1 MAKALLTS
9 TVSSTTV
16 KRSHVEQIIKAWNGA
31 NETDAS
37 PLVLN
42 HSVSST
48 ASAPTPLKI
57 IVNTS
62 NLTAGS
68 ATKALHVVDQSNNDV
83 FYVTVGG
90 TVFPNLATSFVGGT
104 ALLPI
109 LKFYASATPVT
120 GMYGDVSSVNI
131 TVNSQRT
138 FGSEN
143 ISGTNFNIFDAGITS
158 SSTMVSDFEAI
169 VLKYLQ
175 PSAST
180 SVSGGTGVQ
189 HIFRTYSYDTTLHT
203 RDYIFRAKSKT
214 TGLATADG
222 YLELF
227 DKYLG
232 NETSI
237 VKFNSSGAIEFNS
250 TGLITGK
257 FAPDKDWPP
266 TTATPS
272 TETATTTTFPQGAIP
287 VYQVVQSGAGPSYTF
302 SGTWQQLAAGA
313 NGYIL
318 VADNTV
324 SNGIKW
330 AENSGGG
337 FVRSF
342 LLMGG

>member
-42 HSVSST
+42 HSVAST

-109 LKFYASATPVT
+109 LKFYASSTPVT

-180 SVSGGTGVQ
+180 SVSGSTGVQ

-232 NETSI
+232 TETTI
-237 VKFNSSGAIEFNS
+237 ATFNSG
-250 TGLITGK
+250 GLITGK
-257 FAPDKDWPP
+257 FAPDNNWPP

-272 TETATTTTFPQGAIP
+272 TETATTTTFPRGAIP

-330 AENSGGG
+330 TENSGGG

>member
-16 KRSHVEQIIKAWNGA
+16 KRSHVEQIIRAWNGA
-31 NETDAS
+31 SETDAS

-42 HSVSST
+42 HSVSS
-48 ASAPTPLKI
+48 ASSAPTPLKI

-68 ATKALHVVDQSNNDV
+68 ATKAFHVVDQSNNDV
-83 FYVTVGG
+83 FYITVGG
-90 TVFPNLATSFVGGT
+90 TVFPSLATSFVGGT

-109 LKFYASATPVT
+109 LKFYASSTPVT
-120 GMYGDVSSVNI
+120 GMYGGVSSVNI

-169 VLKYLQ
+169 ILKYLQ

-180 SVSGGTGVQ
+180 SVSGSTGVQ

-203 RDYIFRAKSKT
+203 RDYIFRAKSKN

-232 NETSI
+232 NETPI
-237 VKFNSSGAIEFNS
+237 ATFNSG
-250 TGLITGK
+250 GLITGK
-257 FAPDKDWPP
+257 FAPDKNWPP

-272 TETATTTTFPQGAIP
+272 TETATTTTFPRGAIP

-330 AENSGGG
+330 TENSGGG

>member
-16 KRSHVEQIIKAWNGA
+16 KRSHVEQIIRAWNGA

-42 HSVSST
+42 HSVAST

-109 LKFYASATPVT
+109 LKFYASSTPVT

-180 SVSGGTGVQ
+180 SASGSTGVQ
-189 HIFRTYSYDTTLHT
+189 HIFRTFSYDTTLHT

-232 NETSI
+232 TETTI
-237 VKFNSSGAIEFNS
+237 ATFNSG
-250 TGLITGK
+250 GLITGK
-257 FAPDKDWPP
+257 FAPDKNWPP
-266 TTATPS
+266 TNATPS
-272 TETATTTTFPQGAIP
+272 TETATTTTFPRGAIP

-330 AENSGGG
+330 TENSGGG